1 MKTIHT
7 VSEIKNNLSIK
18 KYRELD
24 NLAKCILQDDLNPTW
39 KSTIAIIEAKN
50 YESDKLCQN
59 LLASH
64 IVFPSEEELI
74 NTLIESGL
82 TRKELTNLNY
92 PKNFLKL
99 KEIANF
105 KYNLENEAIL
115 INRINELLVIKG
127 MLFLTN
133 KEKVEILATKTRIAD
148 ILSKYEG
155 IISLEYGIDLF
166 TNPITVNINIT
177 YDSGIIKNINEIV
190 ISLSKILALSNN
202 ITLNLDISP
211 LQKEVYVL
219 EDNHIV
225 RKLINQN

>member
-24 NLAKCILQDDLNPTW
+24 NLAKCILQDGLDPTL
-39 KSTIAIIEAKN
+39 KSTTAITEAKK
-50 YESDKLCQN
+50 YESDKLYQN

-133 KEKVEILATKTRIAD
+133 KEKVEILATKARIAD

-155 IISLEYGIDLF
+155 IISLEYDIDLF

-177 YDSGIIKNINEIV
+177 YDSSIIKNINEIV